1 MPPLWALAAIVVLG
15 MNEFLVILYNPLWL
29 LLLILLFLFG
39 KTVYQELDIDGELQA
54 GLLPGLLSISV
65 KLWPTLTQ
73 VWRLTFDECTSKDH
87 CACFLIARLFQTTD
101 KQTACKVIAMQHV
114 AQNETLIPLLIFRLC
129 ICCIP

>member
-1 MPPLWALAAIVVLG
+1 

-39 KTVYQELDIDGELQA
+39 KTVYQELDIDGELQS

-73 VWRLTFDECTSKDH
+73 VMWLIQMRPNHFTAIDPCT
-87 CACFLIARLFQTTD
+87 LNE
-101 KQTACKVIAMQHV
+101 
-114 AQNETLIPLLIFRLC
+114 AQSIMS
-129 ICCIP
+129 

>member
-1 MPPLWALAAIVVLG
+1 MPPLWALAAIGVLG

-73 VWRLTFDECTSKDH
+73 VCYLILTRPLYL
-87 CACFLIARLFQTTD
+87 FLFSFA
-101 KQTACKVIAMQHV
+101 
-114 AQNETLIPLLIFRLC
+114 
-129 ICCIP
+129 